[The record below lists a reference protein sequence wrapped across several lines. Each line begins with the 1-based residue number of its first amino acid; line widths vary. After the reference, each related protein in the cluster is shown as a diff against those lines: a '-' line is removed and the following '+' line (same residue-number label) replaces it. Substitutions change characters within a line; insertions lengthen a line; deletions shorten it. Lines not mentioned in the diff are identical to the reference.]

1 MRRGGLWAGVI
12 VAALAAAVPLWLVLD
27 DGGRR
32 TAALTSEREPA
43 AEESKEGEA
52 TIKACYDRDTG
63 ALRKVDD
70 EAQCQES
77 ELFISWNVQ
86 GIPGSQGPAGI
97 QGPAGPQ
104 GPAGVKGDK
113 GDIGLTGA
121 KGDAGPAGAKGD
133 TGATGAKG
141 DQGPPGRGLD
151 RPGFATTTIA
161 ASGGQA
167 SIIVGSDGLGLI
179 SYDAGGLSGAP

>member
-86 GIPGSQGPAGI
+86 GIPGPEGPAGI

-113 GDIGLTGA
+113 GDIGLTGAKGDKGDTGATGA

-151 RPGFATTTIA
+151 RPGFATTTVA
-161 ASGGQA
+161 A
-167 SIIVGSDGLGLI
+167 D
-179 SYDAGGLSGAP
+179 